1 MFNIF
6 GKNDWYPVWSD
17 IGEWEYK
24 SISTHIPLRKT
35 RCFFEILF
43 SPSRKEYRLKIGGD
57 KPKESS
63 VYQIS
68 VQKLNEFIKNGH
80 E

>member
-17 IGEWEYK
+17 TGEWVSTLNSNLVKY
-24 SISTHIPLRKT
+24 SI
-35 RCFFEILF
+35 FEILF
-43 SPSRKEYRLKIGGD
+43 SPSRKEYKLKISGCR
-57 KPKESS
+57 PKENS
-63 VYQIS
+63 VYQIA
-68 VQKLNEFIKNGH
+68 VKKLNEFIKNGH

>member
-17 IGEWEYK
+17 TSEWLCDGKFY
-24 SISTHIPLRKT
+24 SNVS
-35 RCFFEILF
+35 FEIIY
-43 SPSRKEYRLKIGGD
+43 SPSRKIYKIKMLGIT
-57 KPKESS
+57 PKKHPYYS
-63 VYQIS
+63 VA
-68 VQKLNEFIKNGH
+68 VRKLNEFIKNGH